1 MTEPADPASEAP
13 QPGAGSP
20 DPRIRTVTMPKWGLS
35 MKSGKVTEWLVSE
48 GDEITAGMDLADI
61 ETDKIAGTLES
72 GEEGVLRRIVAS
84 TGVDVPV
91 SGVIAVV
98 APPEVPE
105 QAIEEVVTKALED
118 IAAGTVEAEAGP
130 VISTVE
136 VAGRSISYATVGS
149 GEETVVLVHGYGGD
163 KNSWLFLAEP
173 LAEPTAGAGAGRT
186 VHFLD
191 LPGHGASSKDVGDG
205 TLETLAGVV
214 VGFLDALGIEQ
225 AHLVGHSLGGA
236 VVTAVAA
243 GSPGRTRSVTVIA
256 PAGFG
261 TDVDADYLR
270 GFADAASRREL
281 KPLLGR
287 LFADENLVTRQLVDD
302 VLKYK
307 RIDGVDAALRVL
319 LATLLVEGGRGDQ
332 QALDVAGRLAELDL
346 PVRVVWGSADRVM
359 PPTPR
364 APAVGTDIWMV
375 DGAGHMVHMEAPAE
389 VLAAIRSL
397 IESGG

>member
-1 MTEPADPASEAP
+1 MPDPAEPASA
-13 QPGAGSP
+13 P

-48 GDEITAGMDLADI
+48 GDEITPGMDLADI

-72 GEEGVLRRIVAS
+72 GEEGVLRRIVAA
-84 TGVDVPV
+84 TGKDIPV

-98 APPEVPE
+98 APPEVPDG
-105 QAIEEVVTKALED
+105 AIEEVVAKALED

-130 VISTVE
+130 AIGTVD
-136 VAGRSISYATVGS
+136 VDGRSISYATVGS
-149 GEETVVLVHGYGGD
+149 GEEVVLLVHGYGGD

-173 LAEPTAGAGAGRT
+173 LAEPGSGSGPGRT

-205 TLETLAGVV
+205 TLETLVAAV
-214 VGFLDALGIEQ
+214 VGFLDALGIER

-236 VVTAVAA
+236 VVATLAA
-243 GSPGRTRSVTVIA
+243 GAPGRARSVTMIA

-261 TDVDADYLR
+261 TAIDAAYLR
-270 GFADAASRREL
+270 GFAEATSRREL

-307 RIDGVDAALRVL
+307 RIDGVDAALRTL
-319 LATLLVEGGRGDQ
+319 LATLLTDVGAGDQ
-332 QALDVAGRLAELDL
+332 QALDVAGRLRGLNV
-346 PVRVVWGSADRVM
+346 PVRVVWGAADRII
-359 PPTPR
+359 PPAPE
-364 APAVGTDIWMV
+364 APAGFGEVWMV
-375 DGAGHMVHMEAPAE
+375 DGAGHMVHMEAPTE
-389 VLAAIRSL
+389 VLSAIRSL
-397 IESGG
+397 LDPGP